1 VYWLVLDCY
10 VFGSLCSH
18 THFGPDQVFSC
29 HARYLR
35 RWRALSWEQLM
46 GHLRAS
52 YTSMH
57 VDGKVYP
64 LEASVV
70 EVWVLKHGQ

>member
-1 VYWLVLDCY
+1 
-10 VFGSLCSH
+10 
-18 THFGPDQVFSC
+18 
-29 HARYLR
+29 
-35 RWRALSWEQLM
+35 M

-64 LEASVV
+64 LEASVM